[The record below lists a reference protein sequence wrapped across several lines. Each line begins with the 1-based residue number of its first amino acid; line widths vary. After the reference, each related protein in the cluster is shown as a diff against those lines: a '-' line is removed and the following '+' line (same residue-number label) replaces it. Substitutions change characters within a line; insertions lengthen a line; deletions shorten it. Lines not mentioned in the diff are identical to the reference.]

1 LTQGVNGILI
11 LSNDRS
17 IKEERETSVTMLD
30 MTEILRP
37 FFWLMVAIAAIGPL
51 AILFARRGDR
61 PFFVSG
67 SGQPLP
73 GSAER
78 PGRPP
83 GTGFARWTVT
93 PVARARVAPRT

>member
-1 LTQGVNGILI
+1 LTQGVNGVLI

-51 AILFARRGDR
+51 AILLARRGDR
-61 PFFVSG
+61 PFS
-67 SGQPLP
+67 
-73 GSAER
+73 
-78 PGRPP
+78 
-83 GTGFARWTVT
+83 
-93 PVARARVAPRT
+93 